1 MATAASL
8 DLSGIDNVGE
18 FYSHHYLDTLLGSD
32 LKATLDRWANDE
44 ETQGRRHPEKALS
57 GLSKHF
63 YKELQEAQE
72 AEGRPERWLP
82 LRRFHAQLIEA
93 LGYKYEPTLIP
104 LDDEAV
110 LPVLREER
118 RDGQPYLWVVD
129 ASLPKGEDA
138 SPFDET
144 WLPEQLGENAPDA
157 LWLPRGDDAQV
168 LSIADTLSEV
178 IFTQDHPPRWVL
190 FLAGVDA
197 FLIERSKWAQG
208 KYLRFRL
215 GELFG
220 RRQAVALRAVVGLLH
235 RDVLNPD
242 AALCLHDSL
251 DESSHKHA
259 FAVSTDLKHGARIA
273 IELLANEVIHY
284 KREVAKEKIFDNEKL
299 AADLTAECLV
309 YLYRLLFLFYVE
321 ARGGELGVTP
331 MKSDAYRL
339 GYSLEGLRDLELVP
353 LTTPEAQN
361 GFFIHHSL
369 ERLFQIVNRGFP
381 TTAQVAMKDTSREF
395 GETFEHGSFSISG
408 LRSALFDADRTPL
421 LRSVKLRNR
430 VLQEV
435 IERLSLSKG
444 GDRRRGRGRISY
456 AQLGINQLGAVY
468 EGLLAYR
475 GFFAQQ
481 DLFEVKA
488 KTEMNDP
495 EARSFFVG
503 KADLDEYEDEEIVRA
518 EDGKRKVFPK
528 GTYVFRLAGR
538 DREKSASYYTPEVLT
553 RCLTKYTLKERLE
566 GVSADEILKLTVL
579 EPAMGSG
586 AFLTEAVNQLAD
598 AYLERK
604 QKELGQTIGPDEYPL
619 ERQKVKAYITSRN
632 VYGVDLNPLAAELGK
647 ISLWLNT
654 LHPGARAPYLDARIA
669 VGNSLIGA
677 RREVFPTESLLK
689 KTKSESR
696 WTSLVPTAVPLG
708 AERPKDTVY
717 HFLLP
722 DEGMVPFD
730 SDKVVKE
737 LEPQAVKAIKAW
749 RKKILEPYTQGEIDR
764 LVRISDRIDRLW
776 AEHIE
781 ARAGFLEEIAPPQ
794 EVWGQPP
801 PQDRPW
807 SAETCEELARLRL
820 GHLNAAAK
828 RIAAVMDYWCALWFW
843 PLWEAA
849 LLPDRREWLED
860 VEAILEDLREA
871 RERPKVKV
879 ALAKAESLHFHH
891 WPLRFAEVF
900 SERGGFDVILGN
912 PPWVQLNWNEQAVL
926 EDLEPSLRLRG
937 RSAKNAADWR
947 AGILERHG
955 TPARTMYNQEFSD
968 VAGGKAFI
976 GARQI
981 QPLLQG
987 VRPNLY
993 KAFLTQTWM
1002 LGSASG
1008 RVGLFHQSGILDD
1021 PNGGKLRREFLL
1033 RLDLL
1038 ARFQNWLQLFDT
1050 VLKTRQY
1057 VLSVSRCQPRLAPD
1071 FMLISN
1077 LIHPRTIDE
1086 SYAHDGNG
1094 NVPRI
1099 KDEDN
1104 EWDMRGHRSRMVK
1117 VDEAMLAVFAG
1128 LYDEEGAPALEAK
1141 IPAIHSREMIRV
1153 AAGLQRSV
1161 RLGAPGDSWTS
1172 ARGEWNETNRTADGT
1187 LNSVAG
1193 ATCDFGETVVSGP
1206 QIYVG
1211 NPIFKSPRSGCRNP
1225 RDYSSVNLQAI
1236 DDWFVPRTNYMP
1248 GVPIAE
1254 YRARAPTW
1262 KGQPVF
1268 ERFRHAHREMLS
1280 QSSERTLVAAILAA
1294 GCGQVGLL
1302 FCAAFEDE
1310 RRMLIFNGLC
1320 SSLPVDFFVKSTGA
1334 QHANVQLVSRLP
1346 AAVHSALESVLIA
1359 RVLRLNCITAHY
1371 SGLWNRQAAE
1381 TVMVDPGFSRQDE
1394 RLVWSEGVST
1404 SWLWGCPLRTEFSRR
1419 QALVEID
1426 AIAALALELSI
1437 DELLTIYQVQFPVL
1451 QKHEAGTYYDAA
1463 GRIIFTVNQ
1472 GLSEVGLSREEYES
1486 VADAK
1491 AGDCLPGFASQYV
1504 PPFGRCDREADM
1516 RKAYAFFR
1524 PLLDGNPAG
1533 SEGPA

>member
-44 ETQGRRHPEKALS
+44 SQGRRHPEKALAA
-57 GLSKHF
+57 LSKAF

-72 AEGRPERWLP
+72 AEGRLERWLP
-82 LRRFHAQLIEA
+82 LRRFHAQLIDS
-93 LGYKYEPTLIP
+93 LGYPYEPKLIA
-104 LDDEAV
+104 LDEDGV

-118 RDGQPYLWVVD
+118 RDGQPYLWIID
-129 ASLPKGEDA
+129 APLPKGEDA

-144 WLPEQLGENAPDA
+144 WLKEQLGENAPDA

-190 FLAGVDA
+190 FLAGEDA

-235 RDVLNPD
+235 REVLNPD
-242 AALCLHDSL
+242 NALCLHDSL

-284 KREVAKEKIFDNEKL
+284 KREVSKEKLFGDEKL
-299 AADLTAECLV
+299 ATELTAECLV

-381 TTAQVAMKDTSREF
+381 TTAQLALKDTSREV
-395 GETFEHGSFSISG
+395 GEIFEHGSFSISG

-421 LRSVKLRNR
+421 LRSVKLRNC
-430 VLQEV
+430 VLQAV

-604 QKELGQTIGPDEYPL
+604 QKELGQTIGPEAYPL

-708 AERPKDTVY
+708 AERPKDSVY

-749 RKKILEPYTQGEIDR
+749 RKKILEPYRQEEIER

-781 ARAGFLEEIAPPQ
+781 QRAGFLQEIAPPQ
-794 EVWGQPP
+794 EVWGQAPP
-801 PQDRPW
+801 KDRPW

-820 GHLNAAAK
+820 GNLNSAAK
-828 RIAAVMDYWCALWFW
+828 RIGAVMDYWCGLWFW
-843 PLWEAA
+843 PLSMADRI
-849 LLPDRREWLED
+849 PDRQAWISQMERYLD
-860 VEAILEDLREA
+860 DPVELSNRTESEESRIDAA
-871 RERPKVKV
+871 R
-879 ALAKAESLHFHH
+879 FHH
-891 WPLRFAEVF
+891 WELRFPEVF
-900 SERGGFDVILGN
+900 HGVGGFDIVLGN
-912 PPWVQLNWNEQAVL
+912 PPWIQLNWNEQGVIGDLAPDVVLRGISAKGAADRRFAVL
-926 EDLEPSLRLRG
+926 RAPESRATYLDELQSTTGAQAFYSSGLNFRLLRG
-937 RSAKNAADWR
+937 V
-947 AGILERHG
+947 
-955 TPARTMYNQEFSD
+955 RT
-968 VAGGKAFI
+968 
-976 GARQI
+976 
-981 QPLLQG
+981 
-987 VRPNLY
+987 NLY
-993 KAFLTQTWM
+993 KVFLVRAWSLANRQGKIGMLHQT
-1002 LGSASG
+1002 
-1008 RVGLFHQSGILDD
+1008 GILDD
-1021 PNGGKLRREFLL
+1021 PHGGELREEFLA
-1033 RLDLL
+1033 RLEIV
-1038 ARFQNWLQLFDT
+1038 ARFQNWLSLFDSIL
-1050 VLKTRQY
+1050 VTRQF
-1057 VLSVSRCQPRLAPD
+1057 VISILSGLRKSTPSFLLA
-1071 FMLISN
+1071 SN
-1077 LIHPRTIDE
+1077 LLHPRTLDT
-1086 SYAHDGNG
+1086 SLVHDGLG
-1094 NVPRI
+1094 AVPTM
-1099 KDEDN
+1099 KDGEGGWN
-1104 EWDMRGHRSRMVK
+1104 TAGHRSRIIE
-1117 VDEAMLAVFAG
+1117 VDESTLRIFSLIFEDQDANPRSTQIPAVYSREVIKILRAFAG
-1128 LYDEEGAPALEAK
+1128 AK
-1141 IPAIHSREMIRV
+1141 
-1153 AAGLQRSV
+1153 
-1161 RLGAPGDSWTS
+1161 RLGLPGQRWMST
-1172 ARGEWNETNRTADGT
+1172 REWNEGDRTADNTIVEAPGT
-1187 LNSVAG
+1187 ECRL
-1193 ATCDFGETVVSGP
+1193 DELIYSGP
-1206 QIYVG
+1206 HIYVG
-1211 NPIFKSPRSGCRNP
+1211 NPLFKSPRPGCRNP
-1225 RDYSSVNLQAI
+1225 RDYELVDLESI
-1236 DDWFVPRTNYMP
+1236 DENYVPRTNYKP
-1248 GVPIAE
+1248 NPDVSVR
-1254 YRARAPTW
+1254 RASPSWNGR
-1262 KGQPVF
+1262 GIF
-1268 ERFRHAHREMLS
+1268 DCFRHGHREMLS
-1280 QSSERTLVAAILAA
+1280 TSGERTLVPAVLPP
-1294 GCGQVGLL
+1294 GPGQLGLV
-1302 FCAAFEDE
+1302 FTATFEDE
-1310 RRMLIFNGLC
+1310 LDMVLFNGLC
-1320 SSLPVDFFVKSTGA
+1320 SSLVLDFFVKVTGA
-1334 QHANVQLVSRLP
+1334 QHANVDLVSRLP
-1346 AAVHSALESVLIA
+1346 SAVPEVLATALAV
-1359 RVLRLNCITAHY
+1359 RVLRLNCLTKHY
-1371 SGLWNRQAAE
+1371 EGLWRRLYRPE
-1381 TVMVDPGFSRQDE
+1381 MEHPGFARRDP
-1394 RLVWSEGVST
+1394 RLQWNVGLTRNWTRACAVRSAYA
-1404 SWLWGCPLRTEFSRR
+1404 RR
-1419 QALVEID
+1419 QLLVELD
-1426 AIAALALELSI
+1426 ALSALALGISPDDLVAAYHI
-1437 DELLTIYQVQFPVL
+1437 QFPVL
-1451 QKHEAGTYYDAA
+1451 QKHEAGTFYDAN
-1463 GRIIFTVNQ
+1463 GRIVFTVNS
-1472 GLSEVGLSREEYES
+1472 GLAGVGLSRVEWEEVQFAQQGAE
-1486 VADAK
+1486 
-1491 AGDCLPGFASQYV
+1491 LPSFANDFV
-1504 PPFGRCDREADM
+1504 PPFDRCNREGDM
-1516 RKAYAFFR
+1516 EQAFAYFR
-1524 PLLDGNPAG
+1524 PLLDGRTAG
-1533 SEGPA
+1533 SEGT

>member
-1 MATAASL
+1 MASAASL

-44 ETQGRRHPEKALS
+44 ETEGRRHPEKALS
-57 GLSKHF
+57 ALSKHF

-118 RDGQPYLWVVD
+118 RDGQPYLWIVD
-129 ASLPKGEDA
+129 APLPKGEDA

-144 WLPEQLGENAPDA
+144 WLPEQLGEDAPDA
-157 LWLPRGDDAQV
+157 LWLPRGEDAQV

-273 IELLANEVIHY
+273 IELLANEVVHY
-284 KREVAKEKIFDNEKL
+284 KREVAKDKVFEKEEL
-299 AADLTAECLV
+299 AAQLTSECLV

-353 LTTPEAQN
+353 LATPEAQN

-503 KADLDEYEDEEIVRA
+503 KADLDEYEDDEIVRS

-604 QKELGQTIGPDEYPL
+604 QKELGQTIGPEAYPL

-708 AERPKDTVY
+708 AERPRDAVY

-749 RKKILEPYTQGEIDR
+749 RKKILEPYTQGEVDR

-801 PQDRPW
+801 PKDRPW

-828 RIAAVMDYWCALWFW
+828 RIVAVMDYWCALWFW
-843 PLWEAA
+843 PLSEADS
-849 LLPDRREWLED
+849 LPDRSAWLD
-860 VEAILEDLREA
+860 DIEAILEDLREA
-871 RERPKVKV
+871 RERSSVKV
-879 ALAKAESLHFHH
+879 ALARSESLHFHH
-891 WPLRFAEVF
+891 WGLCFPEVF
-900 SERGGFDVILGN
+900 TEGAGFDVILGN
-912 PPWVQLNWNEQAVL
+912 PPWLKLQWNEQGILGDHQPLLAIRGLSAKESADRRAGVFALADARRAYL
-926 EDLEPSLRLRG
+926 EDFEGLM
-937 RSAKNAADWR
+937 
-947 AGILERHG
+947 GI
-955 TPARTMYNQEFSD
+955 
-968 VAGGKAFI
+968 KAFV
-976 GARQI
+976 GALQNE
-981 QPLLQG
+981 PLLQG
-987 VRPNLY
+987 IQANLY
-993 KAFLTQTWM
+993 KVFITRAWRI
-1002 LGSASG
+1002 GSIECL
-1008 RVGLFHQSGILDD
+1008 VGLLHQ
-1021 PNGGKLRREFLL
+1021 GGVFEDAAGAELRKA
-1033 RLDLL
+1033 L
-1038 ARFQNWLQLFDT
+1038 ARRLELAARCKNQLKLFEGVHHERPFAFT
-1050 VLKTRQY
+1050 
-1057 VLSVSRCQPRLAPD
+1057 VSRASEKQAIA
-1071 FMLISN
+1071 FQQISN
-1077 LIHPRTIDE
+1077 LFHPKTLDE
-1086 SYAHDGNG
+1086 SLAHDGHG
-1094 NVPRI
+1094 AVPGI
-1099 KDEDN
+1099 KDDQDN
-1104 EWDMRGHRSRMVK
+1104 WDLRGHSSRIVE
-1117 VDEAMLAVFAG
+1117 VNEEALALFAS
-1128 LYDEEGAPALEAK
+1128 LYDEPGTPALEARLP
-1141 IPAIHSREMIRV
+1141 ILHSREIMGALKKI
-1153 AAGLQRSV
+1153 GSV
-1161 RLGAPGDSWTS
+1161 PRLGAPGALWGAS
-1172 ARGEWNETNRTADGT
+1172 REWHEGDRTKDGT
-1187 LNSVAG
+1187 LVATPG
-1193 ATCDFGETVVSGP
+1193 RQPDNEEVVLSGP
-1206 QIYVG
+1206 QIAIG
-1211 NPIFKSPRSGCRNP
+1211 NPLFKSPREGCRNNG
-1225 RDYSSVNLQAI
+1225 DYDCVDLATI
-1236 DDWFVPRTNYMP
+1236 APDFVPRVNFRLDVNAEGYRKKR
-1248 GVPIAE
+1248 PIWGGSPIFDR
-1254 YRARAPTW
+1254 YRVANRDFLSLT
-1262 KGQPVF
+1262 G
-1268 ERFRHAHREMLS
+1268 ERSLY
-1280 QSSERTLVAAILAA
+1280 AAIIPP
-1294 GCGQVGLL
+1294 GFSTVHSL
-1302 FCAAFEDE
+1302 FYAAFDDLGALVEYAAFAMSIE
-1310 RRMLIFNGLC
+1310 A
-1320 SSLPVDFFVKSTGA
+1320 DFYLRTTGS
-1334 QHANVQLVSRLP
+1334 QHAGVSVVARLP
-1346 AAVHSALESVLIA
+1346 ARMGGSAELRDASVA
-1359 RVLRLNCITAHY
+1359 RVLRLNCLTKRY
-1371 SGLWNRQAAE
+1371 SDLWLATWPRAAATE
-1381 TVMVDPGFSRQDE
+1381 SWSRNDPRMSPWSRCGRE
-1394 RLVWSEGVST
+1394 WTPSA
-1404 SWLWGCPLRTEFSRR
+1404 PLRREFERR
-1419 QALVEID
+1419 LALVELD
-1426 AIAALALELSI
+1426 CLVALAIGLSVEELI
-1437 DELLTIYQVQFPVL
+1437 AIHQLQFPVL
-1451 QKHEAGTYYDAA
+1451 QQYERETFYDGL
-1463 GRIIFTVNQ
+1463 GRVVFTVNK
-1472 GLSEVGLSREEYES
+1472 GLNGVGLSRAEWEE
-1486 VADAK
+1486 VRGAQ
-1491 AGDCLPGFASQYV
+1491 AGDKLPEFASAFL
-1504 PPFGRCDREADM
+1504 PPFDRCDRETDL
-1516 RKAYAFFR
+1516 RQAYAFFR
-1524 PLLDGNPAG
+1524 PLLDGKPAG
-1533 SEGPA
+1533 SGGRA